1 MCKLYQYKPIQV
13 GFVIL
18 ATEGNIGHVKTTF
31 SSIRHNYPL
40 ASHIVVV
47 PEHISDDV
55 VKNIGKLCPCYR
67 GGTTIT
73 SLFNTGMNAT
83 PCEEWNFLVIAG
95 SWIRPL
101 LDRKYSY
108 FIESDRDILFPIVD
122 RKMNFVDGSINGIL
136 VYKGTY
142 LSIGPMDDKNPL
154 EICKLFWA
162 MDAVDKGC
170 RFKAVLGT
178 KIA

>member
-1 MCKLYQYKPIQV
+1 VYKLYQHKPIKV

-18 ATEGNIGHVKTTF
+18 ASEGNVGHLKTTF
-31 SSIRHNYPL
+31 SSIRYNYP
-40 ASHIVVV
+40 SSSQVVIVPQHITDPVIT
-47 PEHISDDV
+47 EM
-55 VKNIGKLCPCYR
+55 GKMCPCYR
-67 GGTTIT
+67 ASTTIT
-73 SLFNTGMNAT
+73 SMINLGMEVT
-83 PCEEWNFLVIAG
+83 PCEEWNFITIAG

-108 FIESDRDILFPIVD
+108 FIENEKDILFPIVE

-142 LSIGPMDDKNPL
+142 HMIGPMDDKNPL

-178 KIA
+178 RVA

>member
-1 MCKLYQYKPIQV
+1 MYKLYQHKSIKV
-13 GFVIL
+13 GFIIL
-18 ATEGNIGHVKTTF
+18 APDGNTGHVRTTVN
-31 SSIRHNYPL
+31 SIRYNYPS
-40 ASHIVVV
+40 APHVAVV
-47 PEHISDDV
+47 PEHVSESVTKD
-55 VKNIGKLCPCYR
+55 IGKLCPCYK

-73 SLFNTGMNAT
+73 SLFNAGINAS
-83 PCEEWNFLVIAG
+83 PCDEWNFIVIAG

-108 FIESDRDILFPIVD
+108 FIESERDILFPIVD
-122 RKMNFVDGSINGIL
+122 RKMNFVDGTINGIL

-142 LSIGPMDDKNPL
+142 LSVGPMDDKNPL

-162 MDAVDKGC
+162 MDAVDRGC

-178 KIA
+178 RIA